1 MSNLLIDCQD
11 LKVFHYGKNTEKRSK
26 VISLIEK
33 IDKKKN
39 ELKKLRKDLQ
49 NAFKEISNKWKKE
62 SATRFPLLN
71 PCNIGEYVGVD
82 ITIKD
87 VVYNIF
93 ISEHN
98 QKLFCMFS
106 LDRKNKEYSSLSIKK
121 TMDDA
126 DFETLKTF
134 INNYLGAQLLSVSSS
149 IAGWALLLPYHFLM
163 MQGNKLLL
171 SLFPADDKIL
181 SCP

>member
-1 MSNLLIDCQD
+1 MEN
-11 LKVFHYGKNTEKRSK
+11 NTEKRSK
-26 VISLIEK
+26 VFSLIEK

-49 NAFKEISNKWKKE
+49 NAFKEISDKWKKE
-62 SATRFPLLN
+62 STTRFPLLN

-106 LDRKNKEYSSLSIKK
+106 FDRKNKEYNSMSIKK

-126 DFETLKTF
+126 DFESLKIF
-134 INNYLGAQLLSVSSS
+134 INNYLSKNNKEICSVGDGYLIEFKKEQYDEVFHLYLDIVSMF
-149 IAGWALLLPYHFLM
+149 IEIG
-163 MQGNKLLL
+163 QNKE
-171 SLFPADDKIL
+171 
-181 SCP
+181 